1 MVKKITV
8 IPVNNN
14 SNEEITQDIINV
26 QEKET
31 VEENIIKLE
40 DDIIRE
46 KDEINTNV
54 ELDVKPTTKG
64 KKKIHNNMPTTEK
77 VLTQVQCQAC
87 GKSMSAKNLRY
98 SHAAYCIKR
107 VQEADKPK
115 TIPVPK
121 KIMKNLMKLKMV
133 KDVEANE
140 ELYDETDLLKED
152 VNNKSNNDK
161 IKLSEFNNMEIKR
174 LEALKRPPCE
184 VRKQKRDYI
193 KPPDEELYDSEG
205 EIFKGSIIPSDNI
218 EMNNK
223 KSDNMTELK
232 KQIMKAQEEYILN
245 NKKSDLPMYKV
256 NNALRPEDIE
266 PPLYEVRI
274 KNARQKKQEKYDKLM
289 LKAF

>member
-1 MVKKITV
+1 MICQLLK
-8 IPVNNN
+8 
-14 SNEEITQDIINV
+14 NV
-26 QEKET
+26 
-31 VEENIIKLE
+31 VS
-40 DDIIRE
+40 
-46 KDEINTNV
+46 
-54 ELDVKPTTKG
+54 
-64 KKKIHNNMPTTEK
+64 
-77 VLTQVQCQAC
+77 QVQCQAC
-87 GKSMSAKNLRY
+87 NKSMSAKSLKY

-107 VQEADKPK
+107 VQEDDNPEV
-115 TIPVPK
+115 IPVSK
-121 KIMKNLMKLKMV
+121 KNMKNLKKPES
-133 KDVEANE
+133 DN
-140 ELYDETDLLKED
+140 TQ
-152 VNNKSNNDK
+152 
-161 IKLSEFNNMEIKR
+161 ITLSEFNNMEIKR

-256 NNALRPEDIE
+256 NNVLRPEDIE

-274 KNARQKKQEKYDKLM
+274 KNAKPKKQEKSDKLM